1 MKHVTTSR
9 IEHTLNILAKS
20 FGQSLVLRPIRIQVE
35 KLKKICCPFFGLPL
49 VSILLSSA
57 CLLLHILPKKK
68 FCCVQRLMELL
79 SSRILDLLR
88 KLKKD
93 FRIGIR
99 LTMKDSHMKQ
109 RSRTYGAKCKND
121 LLSACSALA
130 TLSTPEN
137 VGIFVM
143 VSAVILAAT

>member
-1 MKHVTTSR
+1 
-9 IEHTLNILAKS
+9 
-20 FGQSLVLRPIRIQVE
+20 
-35 KLKKICCPFFGLPL
+35 
-49 VSILLSSA
+49 
-57 CLLLHILPKKK
+57 
-68 FCCVQRLMELL
+68 MELL

-121 LLSACSALA
+121 LWSTMSACSALA